1 MKKIYCCDD
10 ELASKIAAGVDKLAS
25 NVASTLGPRGRNVI
39 LQKAGSN
46 PVVTKDGVTVAE
58 FVELEDPFEN
68 VGAQIV
74 KQASRMTNAEAGDG
88 TTTATVLARA
98 IYVNARKQVASGH
111 SPIEIKRGIDR
122 SVEQVVENLKEI
134 VVPISSIEDIRHI
147 ARISANN
154 DSEIGDLIAK
164 AVESVGKDGSITV
177 EEARS
182 LKTSLDLVEGFRFDS
197 GYASSS
203 FITDERRGAVVYE
216 DSFVLV
222 ADAKIDKVE
231 DILPVLEIVAREGRP
246 LVVVAS
252 EVEGQALAALIM
264 NTMRGTMKVTAVKAP
279 RYGEER
285 RNIMKDLCLAT
296 GASYITKSSD
306 LRLREVKLQHLGQA
320 KKIDI
325 VKGMTT
331 IVGGKGDYEEVD
343 KRIEVLKVELEQT
356 ESLPECA
363 RIQDRITRLASG
375 IAVIRVGAATE
386 VEMIEKRHRIEDALE
401 AVRAAKDEGIV
412 PGGGAALIRS
422 IPKSRGP
429 KSKRD
434 VSCDIVWEAMCEP
447 LRQMA
452 MNSGD
457 SPDVV
462 LENVRKAKGNS
473 GWDFTTGKIVDMVE
487 QGVIDPVKVTRCALQ
502 NAASVAGALIT
513 SGYAIVE
520 DK

>member
-1 MKKIYCCDD
+1 MKKNYCCDD
-10 ELASKIAAGVDKLAS
+10 ELSSKIAEGVDKLTD

-39 LQKAGSN
+39 LKRAGSN
-46 PVVTKDGVTVAE
+46 PIVTKDGVTVAE
-58 FVELEDPFEN
+58 FVEFEDPFEN
-68 VGAQIV
+68 AGAQIV

-98 IYVNARKQVASGH
+98 IYSGARRQIASGH

-122 SVEQVVENLKEI
+122 SVEQVVDSLKQI
-134 VVPISSIEDIRHI
+134 SVPISSIEDIRHI
-147 ARISANN
+147 ARISSNN

-164 AVESVGKDGSITV
+164 AVESVGKDGSITI

-197 GYASSS
+197 GYASTS

-216 DSFVLV
+216 DCFILV
-222 ADAKIDKVE
+222 ADAKIDKVD
-231 DILPVLEIVAREGRP
+231 DILPVLEVVAREGRP
-246 LVVVAS
+246 LVIVAS

-264 NTMRGTMKVTAVKAP
+264 NTMRGTMKVVAVKAP

-296 GASYITKSSD
+296 GASYITKSSG
-306 LRLREVKLQHLGQA
+306 LKLREVKLSNLGQV

-325 VKGMTT
+325 TKNMST

-343 KRIEVLKVELEQT
+343 IRIESLKVELAQT
-356 ESLPECA
+356 ESSYECE
-363 RIQDRITRLASG
+363 RIQERITRLASG

-386 VEMIEKRHRIEDALE
+386 VEMMEKRHRVEDALE
-401 AVRAAKDEGIV
+401 AVRAARDEGIV
-412 PGGGAALIRS
+412 PGGGVALVRCV
-422 IPKSRGP
+422 PK
-429 KSKRD
+429 KSNNTQKD
-434 VSCDIVWEAMCEP
+434 VACDIVWSAICEP

-452 MNSGD
+452 ANAGD

-462 LENVRKAKGNS
+462 LESVRKAKGNR
-473 GWDFTTGKIVDMVE
+473 GWDFAAGKIVDMVE
-487 QGVIDPVKVTRCALQ
+487 QGVIDPAKVTRCALQ

-520 DK
+520 SEK